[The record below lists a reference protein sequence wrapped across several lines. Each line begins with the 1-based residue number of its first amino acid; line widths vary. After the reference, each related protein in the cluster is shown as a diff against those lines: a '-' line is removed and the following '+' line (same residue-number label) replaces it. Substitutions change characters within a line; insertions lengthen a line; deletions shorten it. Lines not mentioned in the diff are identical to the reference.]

1 MSQSTTVLVELAD
14 GPGAVERPLTTDG
27 SGPALP
33 PLPARTG
40 WRRWAWIVPTVPTVA
55 LVAYQQLAPS
65 QGWPLPA
72 AVLGVLTV
80 LLLLVAV
87 LALARYLDDREA
99 QRETRA
105 RDALL
110 TAAERTT
117 GSVLVDVTAEADQVP
132 SGSSRELPDGAT
144 LVSGRLTFSVDHV
157 PVRAPF
163 TVPVPAGT
171 EGPRS
176 GDPVAVWYPRGTQG
190 RPAVVLVR
198 YQRAWADDL
207 LAAMH
212 PERTG
217 GGTSAP
223 EAATAD
229 PSPAGEATP
238 SSAPTNQ
245 DLLDA
250 LGRAGAEHPR
260 LDTELVAPT
269 GAWRSVRVELSLPG
283 STRSV
288 LVFEDDDELVY
299 IGPDGGGAQSL
310 ELTAPS
316 AVLDLAER
324 LLRQD

>member
-14 GPGAVERPLTTDG
+14 GPGAVERPLTADG

-87 LALARYLDDREA
+87 LALARYLDDRDA

-117 GSVLVDVTAEADQVP
+117 GSVLVDVTTGVP
-132 SGSSRELPDGAT
+132 SGSARELPDGAAH
-144 LVSGRLTFSVDHV
+144 VSGRLTFSVDHV

-171 EGPRS
+171 DGPRS
-176 GDPVAVWYPRGTQG
+176 GDPVAVWYPRGTEG
-190 RPAVVLVR
+190 RPRVVLVR

-217 GGTSAP
+217 VDDPDDTGT
-223 EAATAD
+223 T
-229 PSPAGEATP
+229 
-238 SSAPTNQ
+238 Q
-245 DLLDA
+245 
-250 LGRAGAEHPR
+250 
-260 LDTELVAPT
+260 
-269 GAWRSVRVELSLPG
+269 
-283 STRSV
+283 
-288 LVFEDDDELVY
+288 
-299 IGPDGGGAQSL
+299 
-310 ELTAPS
+310 
-316 AVLDLAER
+316 
-324 LLRQD
+324 